1 MDPYVGQLVVLR
13 TIWNLQSHRIG
24 IVVEQIEDSD
34 RFMVM
39 WSVPEG
45 IKLDMHIKDA
55 LIPIS
60 SATMER
66 VKERSCV
73 FK

>member
-24 IVVEQIEDSD
+24 IIVEQVEDTD
-34 RFMVM
+34 RFLVM

-45 IKLDMHIKDA
+45 IKLDMHIKHA
-55 LIPIS
+55 LMPIS
-60 SATMER
+60 NTTIEK

>member
-24 IVVEQIEDSD
+24 IVVDQIEDSD
-34 RFMVM
+34 RLMVM
-39 WSVPEG
+39 WTVPEG
-45 IKLDMHIKDA
+45 IKLVVHIKDA

-66 VKERSCV
+66 IKERSCV